1 MADLCATCS
10 ARKAEYDALIT
21 QLNTSKTAAENAKNR
36 IKGIQDQFQ
45 KVVTN
50 GSSLGYHEL
59 ANCFTNFT
67 TVISNL
73 NSDISDCEA
82 KIDLIVSN
90 CPGPRHYDEP
100 Y

>member
-10 ARKAEYDALIT
+10 GRVANYNALIT

-36 IKGIQDQFQ
+36 IEGIQTQFQ

-50 GSSLGYHEL
+50 GSPLGYHEL
-59 ANCFTNFT
+59 ANCLTNFT

-73 NSDISDCEA
+73 NSDISDCED
-82 KIDLIVSN
+82 KIKLIVNN
-90 CPGPRHYDEP
+90 CTGPRHYDEP